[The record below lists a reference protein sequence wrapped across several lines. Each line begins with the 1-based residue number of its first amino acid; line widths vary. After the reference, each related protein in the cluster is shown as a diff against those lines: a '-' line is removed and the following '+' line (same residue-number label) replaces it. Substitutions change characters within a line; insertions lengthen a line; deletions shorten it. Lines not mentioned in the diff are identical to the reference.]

1 MLPMV
6 LAMPTIPLMM
16 GNVCSTL
23 QLADEDHDSDN
34 YLTDDKHLKNKLQLS
49 ITKGFGAPCRLTP
62 SDWRQD
68 WQHGRG
74 SQT

>member
-34 YLTDDKHLKNKLQLS
+34 YLTDDKYLKNKLQV
-49 ITKGFGAPCRLTP
+49 K
-62 SDWRQD
+62 Q
-68 WQHGRG
+68 
-74 SQT
+74 

>member
-34 YLTDDKHLKNKLQLS
+34 YLTDDKHLKKQTTS
-49 ITKGFGAPCRLTP
+49 EAIGFGAPCRLTP

-68 WQHGRG
+68 WQHDRG